1 MITDLSAS
9 NGMGQGQGHRARVM
23 EHNVYTHVLT
33 RLRGNGPQVE
43 TASPDGM
50 HNKYSRVTSHT
61 MKSITQ

>member
-1 MITDLSAS
+1 
-9 NGMGQGQGHRARVM
+9 MGQEQGHRARVM

-50 HNKYSRVTSHT
+50 HMHNKYSRVTSHT